1 MPQVS
6 TMGFDSNTQTVP
18 KSQAG
23 ELVERYR
30 KLNIPIDVQYTDHT
44 AIICIHSGQM
54 PHPRTPN
61 TMKRRW

>member
-1 MPQVS
+1 MQQVNE
-6 TMGFDSNTQTVP
+6 MDFDSNTQTVP

-30 KLNIPIDVQYTDHT
+30 KLNIPIDVQYTADT
-44 AIICIHSGQM
+44 AVICIHSGQM